1 MNNSF
6 IAQVYKGKNSVGRY
20 VAALFVIFIFWQL
33 LGIIPLFAIAS
44 GYAPDPDA
52 FMESMQSNFMGLGIP
67 KSLYLA
73 GLLFTFVFAFIGLYI
88 AVTQIHGRSLKT
100 VMTSRDKFDWTRV
113 KFGFAL
119 WGVVLLIM
127 TIADLL
133 IRPEDFVLIFDWQK
147 FLVLAAVAIVLI
159 PIQTTFEE
167 VLFRGYFMQAI
178 GGLTKNRWM
187 PLILTSVIFGLVHG
201 ANPEIDKLG
210 PLAFVFYIGTGFL
223 FGIMTLMDE
232 GMELSVGFHAVN
244 NLFAALMITTD
255 WTVFQTDA
263 VFMDVSE
270 PSISW
275 QAFIPVFI
283 VYPVILY
290 FIGRRLSWTD
300 WKAKLFGPI

>member
-6 IAQVYKGKNSVGRY
+6 IAQVFKGKNSVGRY
-20 VAALFVIFIFWQL
+20 VAAIFVIFIFWQVM
-33 LGIIPLFAIAS
+33 GVIPLLLIAS
-44 GYAPDPDA
+44 SYAPDASA

-73 GLLFTFVFAFIGLYI
+73 ALLSMFVFAFIGLYI
-88 AVTQIHGRSLKT
+88 AITKIHERPLKT
-100 VMTSRDKFDWTRV
+100 VMTSREKFDWGRV

-119 WGVVLLIM
+119 WGLVLMIM

-133 IRPEDFVLIFDWQK
+133 IRPEDFVLIFDWKK
-147 FLVLAAVAIVLI
+147 FLVLAAVAIALL

-187 PLILTSVIFGLVHG
+187 PLIITSVIFGLVHG

-263 VFMDVSE
+263 VFMDISE

-300 WKAKLFGPI
+300 WKGKLFGPI